1 MSMWKRIWRW
11 ADDELGFSETI
22 LPIIQHPVP
31 RGVNWWYVFGSATL
45 VAFLVQVITGVALAF
60 TYVPAPNSAYDT
72 IQFISERAVLGNLV
86 RGIHYFG
93 SSAMVILIGIHAI
106 QVFLFGAHKWPRQF
120 NWLSGVLL
128 LGLTL
133 TMAFT
138 GQLLRWDQDGYWTVA
153 VLASMVDRV
162 PIVGHWL
169 TQLAVAGQTIGGA
182 TLTRFFAT
190 HVFLLPALIFALIGV
205 HLYLVIRH
213 GISEP
218 PQPGVPVDPATYRQR
233 YHELLKHGE
242 PFWPD
247 AAWKDVVF
255 ALAVG
260 ACVVALAVVIGAPAL
275 GRPADPTII
284 QADPHPDWY
293 FLWLFALLA
302 LSPPALESVI
312 ILGFPVLLGVVL
324 FLVPFLGATGERAPS
339 RRPWA
344 VGGVALVVFTIGV
357 LIAAGYAAPWSPDT
371 QAQALPADV
380 TQSLSGD
387 AARGAQVFV
396 DKGCIACHRIA
407 GTGGR
412 RGPDLTYVGD
422 RLSRDQLTIRI
433 INGGN
438 NMPAYGGNVTSD
450 QLSALVTFLQQ
461 RRYQP

>member
-1 MSMWKRIWRW
+1 MKGFW
-11 ADDELGFSETI
+11 AIIDDRLGISSAL
-22 LPIIQHPVP
+22 LPIVTHPIP
-31 RGVNWWYVFGSATL
+31 RDANWWYVFGSATL

-60 TYVPAPNSAYDT
+60 TYVPAPNSAYESL
-72 IQFISERAVLGNLV
+72 QFINDRAVLGNWI

-128 LGLTL
+128 LALTL
-133 TMAFT
+133 AMAFT
-138 GQLLRWDQDGYWTVA
+138 GQLLRWDQDGYWTVV
-153 VLASMVDRV
+153 VLASMVERV
-162 PIVGHWL
+162 PLVGHWL
-169 TQLAVAGQTIGGA
+169 TQLAVAGQTVGGA

-190 HVFLLPALIFALIGV
+190 HVFLLPALVFALIGV
-205 HLYLVIRH
+205 HLYLVVRH

-218 PQPGVPVDPATYRQR
+218 PVPGVVVDPATYRQR
-233 YHELLKHGE
+233 YHDLLKRGE

-260 ACVVALAVVIGAPAL
+260 AFVVLLAVVVGAPAL
-275 GRPADPTII
+275 GHPADPTNI

-302 LSPPALESVI
+302 LSPPALESVV

-344 VGGVALVVFTIGV
+344 VGIVSLVVFTIGV
-357 LIAAGYAAPWSPDT
+357 LIVAGYAAPWSPAKD
-371 QAQALPADV
+371 ARALPADV
-380 TQSLSGD
+380 THTLSGD
-387 AARGAQVFV
+387 ESRGAQVYI
-396 DKGCIACHRIA
+396 DKGCIDCHRIA

-412 RGPDLTYVGD
+412 RGPDLTYVGG
-422 RLSRDQLTIRI
+422 RLSRDQLTLRI

-438 NMPAYGGNVTSD
+438 NMPAYGGNLTTD
-450 QLSALVTFLQQ
+450 QLGALLAFLQS
-461 RRYQP
+461 RLYQP

>member
-1 MSMWKRIWRW
+1 MWKRIWRW
-11 ADDELGFSETI
+11 ADDQLGFTEAI

-45 VAFLVQVITGVALAF
+45 AAFLVQVITGVALAF

-72 IQFISERAVLGNLV
+72 LQFISERAVLGNWI
-86 RGIHYFG
+86 RGIPYFG
-93 SSAMVILIGIHAI
+93 ASAMVILIGIHAI

-133 TMAFT
+133 GMAFT
-138 GQLLRWDQDGYWTVA
+138 GQLLRWDQDGYWTVV
-153 VLASMVDRV
+153 VLASMVERV
-162 PIVGHWL
+162 PLVGHWL
-169 TQLAVAGQTIGGA
+169 TQLAVAGQTLGGA
-182 TLTRFFAT
+182 TLTRFYAT

-205 HLYLVIRH
+205 HLYLVVRH

-218 PQPGVPVDPATYRQR
+218 PTPGVPVDPATYRQR
-233 YHELLKHGE
+233 YHELLKRGE

-260 ACVVALAVVIGAPAL
+260 AFVVLLAIVVGAPAL
-275 GRPADPTII
+275 GQPADPTNI

-302 LSPPALESVI
+302 LSPPALESLI

-344 VGGVALVVFTIGV
+344 VGGVSLVVFTIGV
-357 LIAAGYAAPWSPDT
+357 LIVAGYAAPWSHAKD
-371 QAQALPADV
+371 ARALPADV
-380 TQSLSGD
+380 THSLTGD
-387 AARGAQVFV
+387 AARGAQVFI
-396 DKGCIACHRIA
+396 DKGCIDCHLIA

-422 RLSRDQLTIRI
+422 RLGRDALTSRI

-438 NMPAYGGNVTSD
+438 NMPAYGGNVTAD
-450 QLSALVTFLQQ
+450 QLSALVAFLQQ

>member
-1 MSMWKRIWRW
+1 MWKRIWRW
-11 ADDELGFSETI
+11 ADDQLGFTEAI
-22 LPIIQHPVP
+22 LPIVQHPVP

-60 TYVPAPNSAYDT
+60 TYVPAPNSAYESL
-72 IQFISERAVLGNLV
+72 QFINERAVLGNWI

-133 TMAFT
+133 GMAFT
-138 GQLLRWDQDGYWTVA
+138 GQLLRWDQDGYWTVV

-162 PIVGHWL
+162 PLVGTWL
-169 TQLAVAGQTIGGA
+169 TQLAVAGQTVGGA
-182 TLTRFFAT
+182 TLTRFYAT

-205 HLYLVIRH
+205 HLYLVVRH

-218 PQPGVPVDPATYRQR
+218 PEPGVVVDPATYRQR
-233 YHELLKHGE
+233 YQDLLKRGE

-255 ALAVG
+255 ALVVG
-260 ACVVALAVVIGAPAL
+260 AFVVLLAVVVGAPAL
-275 GRPADPTII
+275 GHPADPTNI

-302 LSPPALESVI
+302 LSPPALESLV

-344 VGGVALVVFTIGV
+344 VGIVSLVVFSIGV
-357 LIAAGYAAPWSPDT
+357 LIVAGYAAPWSPAKD
-371 QAQALPADV
+371 ARALPADV
-380 TQSLSGD
+380 THTLTGD
-387 AARGAQVFV
+387 EARGAQVFV
-396 DKGCIACHRIA
+396 DKGCLDCHLVA

-422 RLSRDQLTIRI
+422 RLSRDQLTLRI

-438 NMPAYGGNVTSD
+438 NMPAYGGNITTD
-450 QLSALVTFLQQ
+450 QLGALLAFLQQ